1 VVVAASSA
9 AGKNEADLLG
19 LPNVSV
25 NFMPWSI
32 TVHDPHRQ
40 LYKRF
45 AYAAFDKLVELM
57 TIQPFNRLRRRQGL
71 GPVGPEGMS
80 SARLDLV
87 PISPAVY
94 APNPLWESRHHVVGY
109 WFVQEP
115 GGWEH
120 AADLLAFLENGE
132 PPLLVSLGAMSLGD
146 GDALGTTILF
156 VEALQQAG
164 ARAVVQGWDEAMA
177 QLDLPASIYA
187 AGPLPHSWLLPRVAG
202 MVHHGGFGTTAACL
216 RAGAPQLVVP
226 HIADQFFW
234 GQRVRELGVGP
245 AYIPRPRLTVEK
257 LAAALD
263 ELLHNDDLRAA
274 AGSLGEQVRAEDG
287 VVEGV
292 RLIEEVFG

>member
-1 VVVAASSA
+1 VSA
-9 AGKNEADLLG
+9 
-19 LPNVSV
+19 
-25 NFMPWSI
+25 NFMPWAI
-32 TVHDPHRQ
+32 PVRDPRRAW
-40 LYKRF
+40 YKRLAF
-45 AYAAFDKLVELM
+45 AALDRLIGLM
-57 TIQPFNRLRRRQGL
+57 TIRPFNRLRRKQGL

-94 APNPLWESRHHVVGY
+94 APNPLWHPRHRVVGY

-115 GGWEH
+115 GGWEP
-120 AADLLAFLENGE
+120 AADLLDFLENGE

-146 GDALGTTILF
+146 GDALGSASLF

-164 ARAVVQGWDEAMA
+164 ARAVVQGWEGAMA
-177 QLDLPASIYA
+177 QLDLPPSIYA
-187 AGPLPHSWLLPRVAG
+187 AGPLPHSWLLPRAAG
-202 MVHHGGFGTTAACL
+202 VVHHGGFGTTAACL
-216 RAGAPQLVVP
+216 RAGVPQLVVP

-263 ELLHNDDLRAA
+263 ELLHDGALRAA
-274 AGSLGEQVRAEDG
+274 ATPLGEQIRAEDG
-287 VVEGV
+287 VAEAV
-292 RLIEEVFG
+292 RLIEELGQATTEVKQRSCSVNNHPNAE